1 MLNSEQG
8 ARYLALRR
16 ALIEQRFSR
25 MNEMQRQAV
34 LTTEGPLLILAG
46 AGSGKTT
53 VLINRIANL
62 LLFGTG
68 YRSGTVP
75 FWVGEDDL
83 SWLEQAKEGR
93 VQDDAVLRRLL
104 AENPP
109 RPWEILAITFTNKAA
124 GELRA
129 RLSTMLGEQEGGQIH
144 ASTFHSACVRILRS
158 EIEHLGYRSG
168 FVIYDSDD
176 SQKVVREALKELNLD
191 DKTFAPRAVLAKI
204 SECRICSKRPPI
216 PWRGQ
221 KQRTISAFRK
231 SPRSM
236 NATSAASRS
245 RTPLILMISSP

>member
-8 ARYLALRR
+8 ARYLTLRR

-93 VQDDAVLRRLL
+93 EAPTPKPISRCVCAAARS
-104 AENPP
+104 
-109 RPWEILAITFTNKAA
+109 IT
-124 GELRA
+124 R
-129 RLSTMLGEQEGGQIH
+129 S
-144 ASTFHSACVRILRS
+144 SA
-158 EIEHLGYRSG
+158 
-168 FVIYDSDD
+168 
-176 SQKVVREALKELNLD
+176 
-191 DKTFAPRAVLAKI
+191 
-204 SECRICSKRPPI
+204 
-216 PWRGQ
+216 
-221 KQRTISAFRK
+221 
-231 SPRSM
+231 
-236 NATSAASRS
+236 
-245 RTPLILMISSP
+245 

>member
-83 SWLEQAKEGR
+83 SWLE
-93 VQDDAVLRRLL
+93 
-104 AENPP
+104 
-109 RPWEILAITFTNKAA
+109 
-124 GELRA
+124 
-129 RLSTMLGEQEGGQIH
+129 LSRFLT
-144 ASTFHSACVRILRS
+144 R
-158 EIEHLGYRSG
+158 
-168 FVIYDSDD
+168 
-176 SQKVVREALKELNLD
+176 
-191 DKTFAPRAVLAKI
+191 
-204 SECRICSKRPPI
+204 
-216 PWRGQ
+216 
-221 KQRTISAFRK
+221 
-231 SPRSM
+231 
-236 NATSAASRS
+236 
-245 RTPLILMISSP
+245 